1 MSLPPVEIP
10 LGAMRFN
17 SDSQKLEYWNGEI
30 WMQIHTFNPDLQG
43 GVRGITA
50 GGVGGDSTWNTINY
64 ITISTSGNGVD
75 FGDLPYRQYL
85 TSGTASRTRGIF
97 MGGYTNS
104 PSSTYINSISTLE
117 IDSGGG
123 GSDFGDLS
131 QTAGY
136 TGSCVNQTR
145 GIRIGGTAPANPGTN
160 TMDYV
165 TIAVKANAVDYGDL
179 GHGTNQGGGINSPVR
194 AVFAVNDNST
204 KQIEFITIPTT
215 GNATDFGNLSYG
227 RSDGGGMSN
236 SVRGIFTGG
245 YESPGLCP
253 HMDMI
258 SIPTT
263 GNSTEFGD
271 MNTIVFR
278 EGNASS
284 PTRGLILG
292 GMTGSPWP
300 SRNEIQSMSFATVG
314 GSVDFGDLTTNKYE
328 MGSCSNGH
336 GGLQ

>member
-1 MSLPPVEIP
+1 MTH
-10 LGAMRFN
+10 G
-17 SDSQKLEYWNGEI
+17 
-30 WMQIHTFNPDLQG
+30 
-43 GVRGITA
+43 
-50 GGVGGDSTWNTINY
+50 
-64 ITISTSGNGVD
+64 
-75 FGDLPYRQYL
+75 RQ
-85 TSGTASRTRGIF
+85 
-97 MGGYTNS
+97 
-104 PSSTYINSISTLE
+104 
-117 IDSGGG
+117 D
-123 GSDFGDLS
+123 GS
-131 QTAGY
+131 
-136 TGSCVNQTR
+136 
-145 GIRIGGTAPANPGTN
+145 
-160 TMDYV
+160 
-165 TIAVKANAVDYGDL
+165 
-179 GHGTNQGGGINSPVR
+179 
-194 AVFAVNDNST
+194 
-204 KQIEFITIPTT
+204 
-215 GNATDFGNLSYG
+215 
-227 RSDGGGMSN
+227 GMSN
-236 SVRGIFTGG
+236 SVRGIFNGG